1 MPYVDELTTKTRVTR
16 RIREFVEDGGKF
28 LGICAGAYF
37 GSETVRFDS
46 GGAMQV
52 EGKRDLVGV
61 SCIAEGFRAES
72 SELLSRRM
80 RRPDIS
86 RVPLRL
92 GDRLESRQ
100 PDREW

>member
-61 SCIAEGFRAES
+61 SHVARGSRADS
-72 SELLSRRM
+72 TELLSRCM
-80 RRPDIS
+80 RRPDVS
-86 RVPLRL
+86 RLPLRL
-92 GDRLESRQ
+92 GDGLESRQ